1 MNNTLTLNEL
11 TGVTTSLAMF
21 RNNQDELQASMSH
34 IPASDPIHAKF
45 SQFNA
50 LMQKL
55 DDNLEVQIQPELL
68 ALVQEANTTWQQID
82 NRLTDH

>member
-1 MNNTLTLNEL
+1 MNTLPLNEL

-34 IPASDPIHAKF
+34 IPASDPIHAQY
-45 SQFNA
+45 SQFSA

-55 DDNLEVQIQPELL
+55 DENLEVQIQPELL
-68 ALVQEANTTWQQID
+68 ELVQEANTTWQQID
-82 NRLTDH
+82 SRLTDH

>member
-1 MNNTLTLNEL
+1 MNTLSLNEL

-45 SQFNA
+45 SQFSA

-82 NRLTDH
+82 SRLTDH

>member
-1 MNNTLTLNEL
+1 MNTLTLNEL

-45 SQFNA
+45 SKFST

-68 ALVQEANTTWQQID
+68 ELVIEANATWQQID
-82 NRLTDH
+82 SRLTDH

>member
-1 MNNTLTLNEL
+1 MNTLTLNEL

-45 SQFNA
+45 SHFNA

-68 ALVQEANTTWQQID
+68 ELVQEANTTWQQID